1 MYKRQEKGRPEYRGV
16 YQAIN
21 FCFAKYAAKNFV
33 FINREQD
40 ADEEG
45 LRQAKESY
53 MPSGYLNKNTICIVK
68 LYVSLAKYALF
79 KTRSPIK
86 KAVRSISDG
95 LFYRS

>member
-1 MYKRQEKGRPEYRGV
+1 MAAFAVGEPLDDQTIVVHFEKGRPEYRGV

-21 FCFAKYAAKNFV
+21 FCFAKHSAKDFL

-53 MPSGYLNKNTICIVK
+53 MPSGYLKRTPSG
-68 LYVSLAKYALF
+68 SLPRLCRQLNIIY
-79 KTRSPIK
+79 
-86 KAVRSISDG
+86 
-95 LFYRS
+95 

>member
-1 MYKRQEKGRPEYRGV
+1 MKRAAPGTAGV

-53 MPSGYLNKNTICIVK
+53 MPSGYLKKNTIRIVN
-68 LYVSLAKYALF
+68 
-79 KTRSPIK
+79 
-86 KAVRSISDG
+86 
-95 LFYRS
+95 